1 MRPSR
6 VAGCIGASEC
16 PRAPVRWVPRC
27 RRTASKARTIS
38 APPAG
43 AVRGRRRGH
52 CITTSSR
59 CARST
64 KTTTCSRRRRWFRST
79 GDDAL
84 TGRWR
89 VLTLM
94 TTAQAGASVVQQA
107 LGSLSPIFVTTFG
120 LSKAQLGVIFT
131 ALMLGSACFVGA
143 AGVVTDRWGERRMV
157 LLSGMAMTFA
167 LLAAT
172 LFASYVW
179 IVACIAVFG
188 AGYAASTPAG
198 GRAILAWFDRDR
210 GFAMGIRQTGVPVGG
225 LIGALTLPFVAHV
238 AGYRGAFAFAAAI
251 VAVTA
256 LIAFLTV
263 TGVAVVGTSAAVAAL
278 AFACAQGA
286 AVFGRLAW
294 GFVSDRVL
302 HGERL
307 IPFAA
312 ICVLAAVGA
321 AALALM
327 HAGTVGVLFIA
338 ALVLGLSAA
347 GWNGL
352 MAATISEIGGSE
364 RAASALGL
372 ALTAIFLASS
382 AAPTGF
388 GALADHTSLRVA
400 WLATA
405 ALAVLGV
412 APVLWLR
419 GHLAMPRPQGR

>member
-1 MRPSR
+1 
-6 VAGCIGASEC
+6 
-16 PRAPVRWVPRC
+16 
-27 RRTASKARTIS
+27 
-38 APPAG
+38 
-43 AVRGRRRGH
+43 
-52 CITTSSR
+52 
-59 CARST
+59 
-64 KTTTCSRRRRWFRST
+64 
-79 GDDAL
+79 L

-251 VAVTA
+251 VAVTTLIAFAGYRELRDDAAPRLTLGSMMRGMHTLARDPRLIAVTLTCMILVSAQAA
-256 LIAFLTV
+256 LNAFLTV

>member
-1 MRPSR
+1 M
-6 VAGCIGASEC
+6 
-16 PRAPVRWVPRC
+16 
-27 RRTASKARTIS
+27 
-38 APPAG
+38 
-43 AVRGRRRGH
+43 
-52 CITTSSR
+52 
-59 CARST
+59 
-64 KTTTCSRRRRWFRST
+64 
-79 GDDAL
+79 

-107 LGSLSPIFVTTFG
+107 LGSLSPIFVAAFG

-131 ALMLGSACFVGA
+131 ALMLGSALFVGA
-143 AGVVTDRWGERRMV
+143 AGVFTDRWGERRMV
-157 LLSGMAMTFA
+157 LFSGMAMTCA

-172 LFASYVW
+172 LFASYAW
-179 IVACIAVFG
+179 IVACIGVFG

-225 LIGALTLPFVAHV
+225 LLGALTLPLVAHV

-251 VAVTA
+251 VAVTTLIAYAGYREQRDDGAPAITLASVVRGMHA
-256 LIAFLTV
+256 LARDPRLIGVTLTCMILVSAQAAMNAFLTV

-286 AVFGRLAW
+286 AACGRLAW
-294 GFVSDRVL
+294 GYVSDRVL
-302 HGERL
+302 RGERL

-312 ICVLAAVGA
+312 ICLLAALA
-321 AALALM
+321 SAALALTYFG
-327 HAGTVGVLFIA
+327 AVA
-338 ALVLGLSAA
+338 ALFVAAIVLGFSAA

-364 RAASALGL
+364 RAASALGI

-405 ALAVLGV
+405 ALTVLGV

-419 GHLAMPRPQGR
+419 GHLAMPHRRDAVGGG